1 MTQSWNRS
9 SRGTPG
15 LLALCLLLAQGACA
29 ARGSESLETVTA
41 LDSAPRR
48 APGIAVD
55 PAPEL
60 PPAARVADPEQGV
73 VVLRAP
79 EDPEAAREVVR
90 GFFRAVSQ
98 GSYGELET
106 FVADEAWLSA
116 GAMAGRQKARQYWQM
131 RLSRL
136 DYASLAGSSIFR
148 DGEIET
154 YRAQDLAA
162 LRPPRALG
170 VVAQADD
177 VVVRVPIAAPRS
189 GKTRLFGD
197 EIVFVL
203 RPKGNRYAI
212 VDMAEEFTLP

>member
-1 MTQSWNRS
+1 MTLSWNRS
-9 SRGTPG
+9 SRGTTLVLG
-15 LLALCLLLAQGACA
+15 LGLALCSGGCA
-29 ARGSESLETVTA
+29 SAGSQSLETVTA
-41 LDSAPRR
+41 FDASPRR

-60 PPAARVADPEQGV
+60 PAPAPSAHAEQGV

-79 EDPEAAREVVR
+79 QDPEAARETVR
-90 GFFRAVSQ
+90 DFFRAVSQ
-98 GSYGELET
+98 GSFGDLEPLI
-106 FVADEAWLSA
+106 ADEAWLSA
-116 GAMAGRQKARQYWQM
+116 GAMAGRQKARQYWQT

-136 DYASLAGSSIFR
+136 DYASLAGSTVFR
-148 DGEIET
+148 EGELET
-154 YRAQDLAA
+154 YRAVDLSA

-170 VVAQADD
+170 VVAQGDD
-177 VVVRVPIAAPRS
+177 VVVRVPIAVPRS

-212 VDMAEEFTLP
+212 VDMAEEFSLP